1 MEDEAPEKDKDRETA
16 KSNKDLGKVTDFVAE
31 REVDAEK
38 FRHAIT
44 GILDSSSK
52 DNAEKVKR
60 EKELA
65 AVKINSE
72 DVEVIMKEFD
82 MDRASS
88 ERCLREQSGNLVDAL
103 RTLVE

>member
-1 MEDEAPEKDKDRETA
+1 METLFSQE
-16 KSNKDLGKVTDFVAE
+16 NLGNNSHMDPGWVQPQY
-31 REVDAEK
+31 
-38 FRHAIT
+38 T
-44 GILDSSSK
+44 GVVLVFQ
-52 DNAEKVKR
+52 VKR
-60 EKELA
+60 ERELA
-65 AVKINSE
+65 AVKINSD